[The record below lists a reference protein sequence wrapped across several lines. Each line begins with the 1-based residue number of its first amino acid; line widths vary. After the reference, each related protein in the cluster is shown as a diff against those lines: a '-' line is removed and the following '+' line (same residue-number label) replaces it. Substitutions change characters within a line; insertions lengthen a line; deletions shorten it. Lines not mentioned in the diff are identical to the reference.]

1 MCAGLL
7 GFLGS
12 IAPGAAASS
21 FAPSTSSGFGLSSM
35 PSSGAAAAPASFL
48 TGGQAS
54 SAFPALKLP
63 GADGKDRQESSA
75 PAAQVLF
82 DLQHTSP

>member
-7 GFLGS
+7 SFLGS
-12 IAPGAAASS
+12 IAPGSAASG

-35 PSSGAAAAPASFL
+35 PSSGTAAVPASFL
-48 TGGQAS
+48 TGGQGS

-63 GADGKDRQESSA
+63 SADGKAAQGSSA
-75 PAAQVLF
+75 PAAQVHF
-82 DLQHTSP
+82 SLQCIPP

>member
-1 MCAGLL
+1 MCADLL

-12 IAPGAAASS
+12 IAPGAAASG

-35 PSSGAAAAPASFL
+35 PSSGAAAAAPSFL
-48 TGGQAS
+48 TGGQGS

-63 GADGKDRQESSA
+63 SADGNAAQENDAS
-75 PAAQVLF
+75 AAQVLF
-82 DLQHTSP
+82 TLQCTSP